1 MTNNKNSTKYYS
13 NLQEQH
19 IAKLVQGECQP
30 NSGAT
35 PYRRGDV
42 SSTGENSWLIECKTS
57 MTPKQSFS
65 IKKEWLRLI
74 REEAIQLGK
83 MNYALAFNYGPNQEN
98 YFILNEKKFKE
109 LIDESNF
116 E

>member
-1 MTNNKNSTKYYS
+1 MNKKSTRHFSKI
-13 NLQEQH
+13 QENKV
-19 IAKLVQGECQP
+19 AELVGGKTQP

-35 PYRRGDV
+35 QFQKGDV

-98 YFILNEKKFKE
+98 YFILSEKKFKE
-109 LIDESNF
+109 LIDAPYIE
-116 E
+116 

>member
-1 MTNNKNSTKYYS
+1 MNKKSTRYFSKIQENSV
-13 NLQEQH
+13 
-19 IAKLVQGECQP
+19 AKLIGGKTQP

-42 SSTGENSWLIECKTS
+42 SSAGENSWLIECKTS

-65 IKKEWLRLI
+65 IKKEWLKLI
-74 REEAIQLGK
+74 REEAIQQGK

>member
-1 MTNNKNSTKYYS
+1 MNKKSTRYFSKIQENSV
-13 NLQEQH
+13 
-19 IAKLVQGECQP
+19 AKLIGGKTQP

-35 PYRRGDV
+35 PYAKGDIK
-42 SSTGENSWLIECKTS
+42 SDSWLIECKTS

-65 IKKEWLRLI
+65 IKKEWLKLI
-74 REEAIQLGK
+74 REEAIQQGK

-109 LIDESNF
+109 LINESNF